1 MALVVQKYGGSSV
14 ADDEK
19 IRNVARRVAAS
30 APGHQLVVV
39 VSAMGKTTDGLVALA
54 HQVSPSP
61 EPREMDMLLA
71 TGEQVTI
78 ALLAMALQSL
88 GLRARSFTGFQAAI
102 RTDRAHTRA
111 RITQISTERVRQS
124 DRAHTRARITQ
135 ISTERVRQS
144 LDAGEIA
151 VVAGFQGLSD
161 EDEITTLGRGGSD
174 LTAVALAAA
183 LKAEVCE
190 IYTDVDGVYTADPA
204 IVPDAKKL
212 ARVSYDEMLEM
223 ASLGA
228 KVLQSRSVEFAKKY
242 GVTVHVRSTFKP
254 DPGTLV
260 TKEEQG
266 MEEVVVTGVTH
277 DRSQAKISILRVPDR
292 PGIAAQ
298 AFGAIAA
305 KNIVVDMI
313 VQNISRDGY
322 TDMSFTLPRGD
333 HAGAVVALEEVA
345 RSIGA
350 LGVVH
355 DERVAK
361 VSIVGVGMRSH
372 GGVAAKMFATLSKEG
387 INIQMISTSEIAISC
402 VIEDKYAELAVR
414 ALHDAFEVGKG
425 ANR

>member
-1 MALVVQKYGGSSV
+1 MAIFVQKFGGSSV
-14 ADDEK
+14 ADAEK
-19 IRNVARRVAAS
+19 IMNVARRVAES
-30 APGHQLVVV
+30 APGNQMVVV
-39 VSAMGKTTDGLVALA
+39 VSAMGKTTDGLLALA
-54 HQVSPSP
+54 RQISSAP
-61 EPREMDMLLA
+61 ELREMDMLLS

-78 ALLAMALQSL
+78 ALLAIALQAR
-88 GLRARSFTGFQAAI
+88 GLKARSFTGPQVGL
-102 RTDRAHTRA
+102 RTDRAHTQA
-111 RITQISTERVRQS
+111 RITQIDADRVR
-124 DRAHTRARITQ
+124 R
-135 ISTERVRQS
+135 S

-161 EDEITTLGRGGSD
+161 QDEITTLGRGGSD

-183 LKAEVCE
+183 LKADMCE
-190 IYTDVDGVYTADPA
+190 IYTDVDGVFTADPN
-204 IVPDAKKL
+204 IVPDARKL
-212 ARVSYDEMLEM
+212 ARVSYDEMLEL

-228 KVLQSRSVEFAKKY
+228 KVLQARSVEFAKKY
-242 GVTVHVRSTFKP
+242 GVTVHVRSTFRP

-260 TKEEQG
+260 TKEEAG

-355 DERVAK
+355 DQRVAK

-372 GGVAAKMFATLSKEG
+372 AGVASKMFTTLAKEG

-402 VIEDKYAELAVR
+402 VIEDKYTELAVR

-425 ANR
+425 ATR

>member
-1 MALVVQKYGGSSV
+1 MALIVQKYGGSSV
-14 ADDEK
+14 ADVEK
-19 IRNVARRVAAS
+19 IRNVARRVVES
-30 APGHQLVVV
+30 AGGNQLVVV
-39 VSAMGKTTDGLVALA
+39 VSAMGKTTDGLVNLA
-54 HQVSPSP
+54 TRISNSPD
-61 EPREMDMLLA
+61 PRAMAMLLA
-71 TGEQVTI
+71 TGEQITF
-78 ALLAMALQSL
+78 ALLAMALHGL
-88 GLRARSFTGFQAAI
+88 GFKARSFTGPQVGM
-102 RTDRAHTRA
+102 RTDTAHTKA
-111 RITQISTERVRQS
+111 RITRIHAER
-124 DRAHTRARITQ
+124 DRAA
-135 ISTERVRQS
+135 
-144 LDAGEIA
+144 LDAGEIV
-151 VVAGFQGLSD
+151 VVAGFQGLS
-161 EDEITTLGRGGSD
+161 EVDEITTLGRGGSD

-183 LKAEVCE
+183 LKADVCE

-333 HAGAVVALEEVA
+333 HARAVVALEEVA

-372 GGVAAKMFATLSKEG
+372 GGVAAKMFAALSKEG

>member
-1 MALVVQKYGGSSV
+1 MALIVQKYGGSSV
-14 ADDEK
+14 ADDAK
-19 IRNVARRVAAS
+19 IKSVARRVAAS
-30 APGHQLVVV
+30 ASGAQLVVI
-39 VSAMGKTTDGLVALA
+39 VSAMGKTTDNLLALA
-54 HQVSPSP
+54 HQVSPAP
-61 EPREMDMLLA
+61 DPREMDMLLA

-78 ALLAMALQSL
+78 ALLSMALHAL
-88 GLRARSFTGFQAAI
+88 GLRARSFTGSQAAI
-102 RTDRAHTRA
+102 HTDRAHTKA
-111 RITQISTERVRQS
+111 RIT
-124 DRAHTRARITQ
+124 RIT
-135 ISTERVRQS
+135 TERVRQS
-144 LDAGEIA
+144 LDAGEVA

-183 LKAEVCE
+183 LKADVCE

-204 IVPDAKKL
+204 IVPDARKL

-228 KVLQSRSVEFAKKY
+228 KVLQARSVEFAKKY

-277 DRSQAKISILRVPDR
+277 DRTQAKISILRVPDR

-333 HAGAVVALEEVA
+333 HARAVAALEEVA

-372 GGVAAKMFATLSKEG
+372 AGVASRMFTTLAKEG

-402 VIEDKYAELAVR
+402 VIEDKYTELAVR

-425 ANR
+425 ATR